1 MKVLDRD
8 ENETYKFLGCKLAEK
23 IDMKKKVMG
32 RLQIQMMKKRIRK
45 LVGEELYDKNLVKA

>member
-1 MKVLDRD
+1 MKVLDRN
-8 ENETYKFLGCKLAEK
+8 ENETYKFLGFKLAEK

-32 RLQIQMMKKRIRK
+32 RLQIQMEKRIRK

>member
-1 MKVLDRD
+1 MKVLDRN

-23 IDMKKKVMG
+23 IDTKKKVMG
-32 RLQIQMMKKRIRK
+32 RLQIQMEKRIRK

>member
-1 MKVLDRD
+1 MKVLDRN

-32 RLQIQMMKKRIRK
+32 RLQIQMEKRIRK